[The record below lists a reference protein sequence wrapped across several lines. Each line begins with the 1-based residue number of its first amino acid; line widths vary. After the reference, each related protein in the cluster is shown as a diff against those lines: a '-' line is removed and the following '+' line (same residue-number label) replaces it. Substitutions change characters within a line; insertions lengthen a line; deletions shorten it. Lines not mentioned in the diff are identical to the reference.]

1 MTTVDLVVAGAIIS
15 NPLMI
20 RNAIRSVPDFD
31 YLTKTIII
39 DGVPSSTL
47 PEREAEHGKYVAD
60 LMKEFPEFT
69 VIHMTSNVYF
79 RKAIESL
86 KLDADYS
93 LIIQDDVILQEFN
106 LNGVLNDMIKKEV
119 GWLTFPH
126 KEITTSTHWYEI
138 PEDQSGDMWK
148 VYGVSERVFIVNNK
162 TLQQIFEKFKD
173 RNTKREVLFI
183 EAIFHRK
190 MLGLPWKRGTIDKDE
205 YWATW
210 QSYLH
215 MKIIHY
221 HQVGKRF

>member
-1 MTTVDLVVAGAIIS
+1 MTSVDLVIAGAIIS
-15 NPLMI
+15 NPIMI
-20 RNAIRSVPDFD
+20 RNAIRSVPDYN
-31 YLTKTIII
+31 YLSKTIII
-39 DGVPSSTL
+39 DGVPANTL
-47 PEREAEHGKYVAD
+47 PERAAEH
-60 LMKEFPEFT
+60 E
-69 VIHMTSNVYF
+69 
-79 RKAIESL
+79 
-86 KLDADYS
+86 ADYS
-93 LIIQDDVILQEFN
+93 LIIQDDVILQELN
-106 LNGVLNDMIKKEV
+106 LNGVLNDMIKQDV

-126 KEITTSTHWYEI
+126 KEITKSTHWFEI
-138 PEDQSGDMWK
+138 PEDQSGDMKK

-173 RNTKREVLFI
+173 RNTKREILFI

-190 MLGLPWKRGTIDKDE
+190 MMGLPWKRATIDKDE

>member
-1 MTTVDLVVAGAIIS
+1 MTSVDLVIAGAIIS
-15 NPLMI
+15 NPIMI
-20 RNAIRSVPDFD
+20 RNAIRSVPDYN
-31 YLTKTIII
+31 YLSKTIII
-39 DGVPSSTL
+39 DGVPSNTL
-47 PEREAEHGKYVAD
+47 PERAAEHDKYVAD
-60 LMKEFPEFT
+60 IMTDFPDFT

-86 KLDADYS
+86 KLEADYS
-93 LIIQDDVILQEFN
+93 LIIQDDVILQELN
-106 LNGVLNDMIKKEV
+106 LNGVLNDIIKQEV

-190 MLGLPWKRGTIDKDE
+190 KMGLPWKRGTIDKDE